1 MVTDIFFIPAL
12 ILVYD
17 YHAGSQTLL
26 SKYFTPSSEHLNGGG
41 GNGHADPFGG
51 DARPFSHKSSLS
63 RTMATGPMLSENDIW
78 SLIMQITAGLK
89 AIHQAGLACRT
100 LDPTKLIITGKR
112 VRFSCLGVTD
122 IVSFDPNQTNQLAV
136 TNHFQQVG

>member
-1 MVTDIFFIPAL
+1 MNG
-12 ILVYD
+12 
-17 YHAGSQTLL
+17 GSGGGNGG
-26 SKYFTPSSEHLNGGG
+26 SSGGGGGG
-41 GNGHADPFGG
+41 GNGYTDPFGG
-51 DARPFSHKSSLS
+51 DARPFSHKSSMA
-63 RTMATGPMLSENDIW
+63 RNMATGPMLPENEIW

-100 LDPTKLIITGKR
+100 LDPTKLIMTGKR

-136 TNHFQQVG
+136 TNHFQQVRREGGEEKGL